1 MSSCP
6 KKTKDKSGKPPRQLK
21 KWTVTQK
28 LEIIDLRDNG
38 AGWTKIAQDK
48 GMSESTV
55 RSIYAKKDELQTRGK
70 FMF

>member
-1 MSSCP
+1 MSSNP
-6 KKTKDKSGKPPRQLK
+6 KKTKDKPKGPPQQLK

-28 LEIIDLRDNG
+28 LEVIELRDNG

-55 RSIYAKKDELQTRGK
+55 RSIYAQTRS
-70 FMF
+70 